1 MGLKDDM
8 GCVKCDVIQLTCIP
22 SLRVWC
28 VRDLDVQHA
37 WQGRFGGREGM
48 LGRAV
53 QQQHLQQ
60 PKPPKQ
66 KKQKEV
72 QDTPAK
78 PWRPLN
84 EQEVLDGVRQAWK
97 TRSMLFTPSAR
108 RMR

>member
-1 MGLKDDM
+1 
-8 GCVKCDVIQLTCIP
+8 
-22 SLRVWC
+22 
-28 VRDLDVQHA
+28 
-37 WQGRFGGREGM
+37 M

-97 TRSMLFTPSAR
+97 TEHVVYTQCSAYALALAFCIFGKY
-108 RMR
+108 M